1 MNKQQQNKL
10 IEYVIYIGAGYFLI
24 LKPILQK
31 LGIEKSAEDKEL
43 ESVDLI
49 APKNSVW
56 SGKTFYVGGAKLLT
70 NADATKLSKI
80 IYDAFGFFGDDE
92 SAIIG
97 VFRGLKTQSQVA
109 SLAQKFKEVYKTDL
123 FTFLQKGSKSAQIY
137 RPASSGLN
145 ASEISMIL
153 NIIKSK
159 PKYK

>member
-10 IEYVIYIGAGYFLI
+10 IEYVIWIGAGYFLI

-31 LGIEKSAEDKEL
+31 LGIEKTAEDKEL
-43 ESVDLI
+43 LNVDLE
-49 APKNSVW
+49 APKQSVW
-56 SGKTFYVGGAKLLT
+56 SGNTFIVPGAKLLT
-70 NADATKLSKI
+70 NADATKYAKI

-92 SAIIG
+92 SAVIG

-109 SLAQKFKEVYKTDL
+109 SLAQKFKDIYKTDL
-123 FTFLQKGSKSAQIY
+123 FTFLQKGNKSSQIY
-137 RPASSGLN
+137 RPATSGLN